1 MSAPRRWLGVG
12 DRSLESRGT
21 DLVLGRRG
29 RRLALVAVGLLVAL
43 APVAA
48 VVGPFWLNVAIRVLV
63 FALFAVAYDFAF
75 GYAGLH
81 SFGHAALFGSGG
93 YAAGYLLQG
102 SSSSLLVV
110 LPTAALAGAT
120 VAALMGWL
128 GLRSRDIYFS
138 ILTLAIAQVLY
149 VAVFIDLPGEL
160 LPALST
166 GGDDGI
172 PGLHALT
179 LAGHP
184 VTSMLEYFYLTL
196 AVVGLSAA
204 LLFRFAHSPYG
215 RVLQAI
221 EQNEER
227 VATLGYR
234 VSRYK
239 IGALAV
245 SGAFSGL
252 AGGLYAAFQITATAE
267 LLHWLTTGETLV
279 MLLIGGLGSLWG
291 PMVGATIFIY
301 LEYLL
306 SHVRGW
312 EIVVGTVFIGILLVA
327 PEGIAG
333 RVRGEDRD
341 GSIRDRLARLRRRF
355 LG

>member
-1 MSAPRRWLGVG
+1 MSAWRRWLAVG
-12 DRSLESRGT
+12 DRPLESRGT
-21 DLVLGRRG
+21 DLVVGRRG
-29 RRLALVAVGLLVAL
+29 RRLALVAFGLLIAL
-43 APVAA
+43 APVAS
-48 VVGPFWLNVAIRVLV
+48 VVGPFWLNVAIRIMV
-63 FALFAVAYDFAF
+63 FALFALAYDFAF
-75 GYAGLH
+75 GFTGLH

-93 YAAGYLLQG
+93 YAAGYLL
-102 SSSSLLVV
+102 SDAAASLFVV
-110 LPTAALAGAT
+110 LPAAALAGAA

-149 VAVFIDLPGEL
+149 IAVFIDLPGEL
-160 LPALST
+160 SPALST

-172 PGLHALT
+172 PGLAALT
-179 LAGHP
+179 VLGHP

-196 AVVGLSAA
+196 IVVGISAA
-204 LLFRFAHSPYG
+204 LLFRLAHSPYG

-221 EQNEER
+221 QQNEDR
-227 VATLGYR
+227 VATLGYSVR
-234 VSRYK
+234 RYK
-239 IGALAV
+239 MGAFVV

-279 MLLIGGLGSLWG
+279 MVLIGGLGSLWG
-291 PMVGATIFIY
+291 PMVGATIFVY

-312 EIVVGTVFIGILLVA
+312 EIVVGTVFIGLLLVA

-333 RVRGEDRD
+333 QVRGGDRSRPTVRD
-341 GSIRDRLARLRRRF
+341 LLDRLR
-355 LG
+355 